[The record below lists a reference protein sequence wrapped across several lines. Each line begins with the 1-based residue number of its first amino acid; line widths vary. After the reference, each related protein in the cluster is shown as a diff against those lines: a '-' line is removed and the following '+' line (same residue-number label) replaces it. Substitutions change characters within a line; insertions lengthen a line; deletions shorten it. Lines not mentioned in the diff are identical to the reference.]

1 MPMRTIVDIHRV
13 EYTMVTHEAA
23 RRVGARAETCEVMY
37 VETLDGY
44 IEEVRKK
51 YYIPLIDREGCEV
64 MVRAL
69 GVCYVGGA
77 QKYGLPEDVVR
88 ALQDL
93 AIDEE
98 GRRISVEII
107 DLVIGSDYMDW
118 LPETGWGCCDPDG
131 SYQQIKSCLD
141 PKHLWIDTNDEK
153 GGCQAPA

>member
-23 RRVGARAETCEVMY
+23 RRVGARAEKCEAIY
-37 VETLDGY
+37 AETLDGY
-44 IEEVRKK
+44 VEEVSTK
-51 YYIPLIDREGCEV
+51 YYIPLIDREGYEV

-88 ALQDL
+88 VLQDL
-93 AIDEE
+93 AIDKE
-98 GRRISVEII
+98 GRRASVEVI

-118 LPETGWGCCDPDG
+118 LPESGWGCYGPDG

-141 PKHLWIDTNDEK
+141 PKHLWIDTNDEE
-153 GGCQAPA
+153 GRHQAPA